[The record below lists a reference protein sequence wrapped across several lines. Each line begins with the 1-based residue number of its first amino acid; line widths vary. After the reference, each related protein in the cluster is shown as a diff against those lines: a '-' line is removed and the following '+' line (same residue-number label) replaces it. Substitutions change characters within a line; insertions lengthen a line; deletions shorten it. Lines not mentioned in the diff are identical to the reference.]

1 MMYIWELWGICIVL
15 YLAFFVGS
23 YFYVRYKLNSHCDD
37 VILKNIVSTI
47 EERGGVASFS
57 TICRRVNIKGSVARE
72 ALDILIRKNIVVPY
86 PESNKYIQLVQTEDF
101 EKIFEKQEQSIITSQ
116 NINYNIID
124 YNTNDQLILSNKEQN
139 KECKEKEKLRIRD
152 EILRQEELKKLRKQ
166 VREELIAEGLI
177 ENTKRREPIPQHV
190 QDTVWRRDGGRCVKC
205 GSQEN
210 LEFDHII
217 PLSKGGSNTV
227 RNIQLLC
234 QKCNREK
241 SNKIG

>member
-1 MMYIWELWGICIVL
+1 MKYIWGLWGICVVL
-15 YLAFFVGS
+15 YLVLFVVR

-37 VILKNIVSTI
+37 VILKNIVSII

-72 ALDILIRKNIVVPY
+72 ALDILIRKNIVVPH
-86 PESNKYIQLVQTEDF
+86 PENSKYIQLVQTEDL
-101 EKIFEKQEQSIITSQ
+101 EKIFERQEQSIIMSQ
-116 NINYNIID
+116 NIN

>member
-1 MMYIWELWGICIVL
+1 M
-15 YLAFFVGS
+15 
-23 YFYVRYKLNSHCDD
+23 
-37 VILKNIVSTI
+37 ILKNIVSTI

-86 PESNKYIQLVQTEDF
+86 PESSKYKYIQLVQTEDF

-152 EILRQEELKKLRKQ
+152 EILRQEELKKIRKQ

-177 ENTKRREPIPQHV
+177 KIGRKREPIPQKV
-190 QDTVWRRDGGRCVKC
+190 KDEVWRRDGGRCVLC

>member
-1 MMYIWELWGICIVL
+1 MEYIWEIWVICVAL
-15 YLAFFVGS
+15 YLVIFVGR
-23 YFYVRYKLNSHCDD
+23 YLYVRYKLNAHCDD
-37 VILKNIVSTI
+37 VVLKNIISTI
-47 EERGGVASFS
+47 EKRGGIASLS
-57 TICRRVNIKGSVARE
+57 TICRYVNLKRSVARE
-72 ALDILIRKNIVVPY
+72 ALNILMKKNIVITY
-86 PESNKYIQLVQTEDF
+86 PESNKYIQLAQFEDF
-101 EKIFEKQEQSIITSQ
+101 EISKRQEQSIATIQ
-116 NINYNIID
+116 NFNH
-124 YNTNDQLILSNKEQN
+124 NTNSQLILSSEVQDEKWKER
-139 KECKEKEKLRIRD
+139 ERLRLRN

-177 ENTKRREPIPQHV
+177 KMGRKREPIPQKV
-190 QDTVWRRDGGRCVKC
+190 KDEVWRRDGGRCVLC

>member
-1 MMYIWELWGICIVL
+1 MMYIWEWWGICVVL

-86 PESNKYIQLVQTEDF
+86 PESSKYKYIQLVQTEDF

-124 YNTNDQLILSNKEQN
+124 YNTNDQLILSNKEASLY
-139 KECKEKEKLRIRD
+139 KYLLSPKATYKIF
-152 EILRQEELKKLRKQ
+152 LKTSLPH
-166 VREELIAEGLI
+166 
-177 ENTKRREPIPQHV
+177 T
-190 QDTVWRRDGGRCVKC
+190 
-205 GSQEN
+205 
-210 LEFDHII
+210 
-217 PLSKGGSNTV
+217 
-227 RNIQLLC
+227 
-234 QKCNREK
+234 
-241 SNKIG
+241 

>member
-1 MMYIWELWGICIVL
+1 M
-15 YLAFFVGS
+15 
-23 YFYVRYKLNSHCDD
+23 
-37 VILKNIVSTI
+37 
-47 EERGGVASFS
+47 
-57 TICRRVNIKGSVARE
+57 
-72 ALDILIRKNIVVPY
+72 
-86 PESNKYIQLVQTEDF
+86 
-101 EKIFEKQEQSIITSQ
+101 
-116 NINYNIID
+116 
-124 YNTNDQLILSNKEQN
+124 ILSSEVQDEKWKER
-139 KECKEKEKLRIRD
+139 ERLRLRN

-177 ENTKRREPIPQHV
+177 KMGRKREPIPQKV
-190 QDTVWRRDGGRCVKC
+190 KDEVWRRDGGRCVLC

>member
-1 MMYIWELWGICIVL
+1 M
-15 YLAFFVGS
+15 
-23 YFYVRYKLNSHCDD
+23 
-37 VILKNIVSTI
+37 ILKNIVSTI

-116 NINYNIID
+116 NINYN
-124 YNTNDQLILSNKEQN
+124 TNDQLILSNKEQN

-177 ENTKRREPIPQHV
+177 KIGRKREPIPQKV
-190 QDTVWRRDGGRCVKC
+190 KDEVWRRDGGRCVLC

>member
-1 MMYIWELWGICIVL
+1 M
-15 YLAFFVGS
+15 
-23 YFYVRYKLNSHCDD
+23 
-37 VILKNIVSTI
+37 
-47 EERGGVASFS
+47 
-57 TICRRVNIKGSVARE
+57 
-72 ALDILIRKNIVVPY
+72 P
-86 PESNKYIQLVQTEDF
+86 NKYIQLVQTEDF
-101 EKIFEKQEQSIITSQ
+101 EKIFERQEQSIIMSQ
-116 NINYNIID
+116 NIN
-124 YNTNDQLILSNKEQN
+124 YNTNDQLILSNKKQN

-177 ENTKRREPIPQHV
+177 KIGRKREPIPQKV
-190 QDTVWRRDGGRCVKC
+190 KDEVWRRDGGRCVLC